1 MPADFNKVIY
11 RNPKYPKSVYRS
23 LMTSLQT
30 ILGFDTSEP
39 AKFRF
44 HVLKVFY
51 EGGWRA
57 VNLAFPNLARS
68 TLYRWKK
75 AYERSGKRL
84 NSLLPASTRPHHTRI
99 MTVPIAIISLIRNLR
114 ESYPRMGKSKIKL
127 FVDVFCEKE
136 NIPTVS
142 EATIGRVIKRF
153 NLFFYGKGNGRR
165 VRKELTRRQRIKL
178 CPAPKDVKPGYL
190 QLDGFKFYYL
200 GKYYYFLTA
209 VEIVSKQAWVNL
221 VPALNSLYARGF
233 LKEILSSSYYK
244 VHTIQTDNGSEFK
257 KYFEKA
263 AKEAGIIHLFTY
275 PKHPKTNGFVERLN
289 WTVQDEFLFNKEDLL
304 LYPEEFKRELQ
315 SWLEYY
321 NKTRPHQSLDY
332 LTPYQYYLKGG
343 LSQKY

>member
-1 MPADFNKVIY
+1 
-11 RNPKYPKSVYRS
+11 
-23 LMTSLQT
+23 MTTLQT

-44 HVLKVFY
+44 HVLTVFY
-51 EGGWRA
+51 AGGWRSA
-57 VNLAFPNLARS
+57 KLAFPKLS
-68 TLYRWKK
+68 KPTLYRWKK

-84 NSLLPASTRPHHTRI
+84 NSLLPVSTKPHHRRVSTI
-99 MTVPIAIISLIRNLR
+99 PLPIISLIRNLR
-114 ESYPRMGKSKIKL
+114 ETYPRMGKSKIKL
-127 FVDVFCEKE
+127 FVDPFCSKE
-136 NIPTVS
+136 GLETIS
-142 EATIGRVIKRF
+142 EASIGRVIKRF
-153 NLFFYGKGNGRR
+153 NLFFAGLGNGRR
-165 VRKELTRRQRIKL
+165 VRKELVKRARIKL
-178 CPAPKDVKPGYL
+178 CPAPAATNPGYL

-209 VEIVSKQAWVNL
+209 VEISGKQAWVKL
-221 VPALNSLYARGF
+221 VPALNSLYSREF
-233 LKEILSSSYYK
+233 LKGICLTSYYQI
-244 VHTIQTDNGSEFK
+244 HTIQTDNGSEFK

-263 AKEAGIIHLFTY
+263 AKEAGLTHLFTY

-304 LYPEEFKRELQ
+304 LYPEDFHKELE

-321 NKTRPHQSLDY
+321 NKIRPHQSLDY